1 MSLEATNTQ
10 NKWKIKTMFRIVVNI
25 DATCWPDNLWTVD
38 TRDDPTSLG
47 ELSMDIMLDEI
58 YLFQLDATEL

>member
-1 MSLEATNTQ
+1 
-10 NKWKIKTMFRIVVNI
+10 MFRIVVNI